1 MSLRTAAS
9 VPGAVGPARQPRVIG
24 ESPALAVIGAGVVLT
39 AMLALVSAPQ
49 PILLDVPMIAH
60 LSGLLA
66 GYGVAVMVALMARIP
81 ALERGVG
88 ADRLARWH
96 GRGGRVILVL
106 ILVHAVFATIG
117 WAQLQSENV
126 FLAAWQV
133 LQFPGLVAATLGT
146 VLFVLVGVVSARSA
160 RRRLSYETWHLIH
173 LCTYAAIALSFA
185 HELAGPDLA
194 GLPVVQVFWSL
205 LYTASFGMLL
215 RYRVLQPLLHAWRH
229 RLRIDAVVPEGPGT
243 TSIVIRGRHLDE
255 LAAESGQFFRWRFLT
270 MRTWGAGNPFSL
282 SAPPSRNFLRLTVKA
297 VGSTTTVIQSLRPGT
312 RVLAAGPYGAMTERR
327 RSGRGVL
334 LVAGG
339 VGITPMRSL
348 FETLPVDDGPL
359 TLLYRA
365 SSADEILFREELEAI
380 AAHRGARLVYVIGR
394 SSDPA
399 TAITPESLAAA
410 VPGLVDRDV
419 YICASPRFSA
429 AMRSTLALAGVPK
442 GRVHQEDFAF

>member
-1 MSLRTAAS
+1 MSLRTAARL
-9 VPGAVGPARQPRVIG
+9 PGAVGPARQPRVIG

-49 PILLDVPMIAH
+49 PILLDVPMTAH

-106 ILVHAVFATIG
+106 ILVHAAFATIG

-126 FLAAWQV
+126 FVAAWQV

-146 VLFVLVGVVSARSA
+146 VLFVLVGIVSARSA

-173 LCTYAAIALSFA
+173 LCTYVAIGLSFA

-205 LYTASFGMLL
+205 LYTLSFGLVL
-215 RYRVLQPLLHAWRH
+215 RYRFLDPVLRTLRH
-229 RLRIDAVVPEGPGT
+229 RLVVDQVISEAPGV
-243 TSIVIRGRHLDE
+243 TSVVIRGRHLGE
-255 LAAESGQFFRWRFLT
+255 LEAESGQFFRWRFLT
-270 MRTWGAGNPFSL
+270 ARTWWAAHPFSL
-282 SAPPSRNFLRLTVKA
+282 SAAPSENFLRLTVKE
-297 VGSTTTVIQSLRPGT
+297 VGDGTRLIRSLRPGT
-312 RVLAAGPYGAMTERR
+312 RLVAEGPYGAMTERR
-327 RSGRGVL
+327 RTGEGVL

-339 VGITPMRSL
+339 VGITPMRAL
-348 FETLPVDDGPL
+348 FESLDVDGRRL

-365 SSADEILFREELEAI
+365 SSHDEIVFRGELEAI
-380 AAHRGARLVYVIGR
+380 AAERGAQLRFVIGR

-399 TAITPESLAAA
+399 TAITGAGLTAS
-410 VPGLVDRDV
+410 VPGIARRDV

-429 AMRSTLALAGVPK
+429 AIREALADAGVP
-442 GRVHQEDFAF
+442 RSRIHQEEF

>member
-1 MSLRTAAS
+1 MSLRTAATRAA
-9 VPGAVGPARQPRVIG
+9 PVGLAREPRIIT
-24 ESPALAVIGAGVVLT
+24 ERPALAVIGAGAILT
-39 AMLALVSAPQ
+39 AILALVSAPR
-49 PILLDVPMIAH
+49 PILLDVAMTAH
-60 LSGLLA
+60 LTGLLA
-66 GYGVAVMVALMARIP
+66 GYGVAVMVALMARVP

-96 GRGGRVILVL
+96 GRGGRIIVVL

-117 WAQLQSENV
+117 WAQLQSESV

-133 LQFPGLVAATLGT
+133 LQFPGLVAATVGT
-146 VLFVLVGVVSARSA
+146 ALFVLVGVISARSA
-160 RRRLSYETWHLIH
+160 RRRLSYQTWHLIH
-173 LCTYAAIALSFA
+173 LCTYVAIGLSFA

-205 LYTASFGMLL
+205 LYTASFGLLL
-215 RYRVLQPLLHAWRH
+215 RYRVLHPLFHAWRH
-229 RLRIDAVVPEGPGT
+229 RLRVDAVVAEGPGV

-270 MRTWGAGNPFSL
+270 MRTWGAANPFSL
-282 SAPPSRNFLRLTVKA
+282 SAPPSENFLRLTVKA
-297 VGSTTTVIQSLRPGT
+297 VGSTTSAIQSLRPGT

-348 FETLPVDDGPL
+348 FETLPVDGGAL

-365 SSADEILFREELEAI
+365 SSPDEILFRDELETI
-380 AAHRGARLVYVIGR
+380 AARRGARLVYVIGR

-410 VPGLVDRDV
+410 VPGIADRDV
-419 YICASPRFSA
+419 YMCASPRFSS